1 MKSLKQ
7 HRNIGISAHIDS
19 GKTTLTERML
29 YYCGRIHRMQEVKGG
44 DGGATMD
51 FMDLERERGIT
62 ITSAATQV
70 EWDEHS
76 INVIDTPGHVDFT
89 VEVERSLRV
98 LDGAV
103 LVLCAVG
110 GVQSQ
115 SLTVDRQMKRY
126 HVPRIAFINKMDRI
140 GANPKSVI
148 TQIQEKLGV
157 TPLPLHLNMGTSSE
171 FEGIIDL
178 IDMKAVYFD
187 GTQGE
192 DVRREEIPAQYLDE
206 AKAARAHMLETLSL
220 YDDDL
225 MVALLEERPVDSAQ
239 VRRLVR
245 EATLSQELTPVLMG
259 TAFKNKGV
267 QELLD
272 AVISYLPSPEDRKIE
287 AIDLSGEAK
296 KAETKDEEA
305 EGTNGEA
312 SVAKVSAAGP
322 RKPLTTNPSDPMV
335 CMAFKTVVETFG
347 QLTYCR
353 VYQGTIVKGESYTN
367 QRTGKKIRF
376 GRLVRMHADEREDV
390 DKAEAGDI
398 VAVVGVDCAS
408 GDTFCGNNINVA
420 LESIFVPE
428 PVLRLSIEPLK
439 RDGADRLSKA
449 LERFRREDPTFRVMT
464 DQESGQTLIAGMGQL
479 HLEIYVER
487 IRREYKCECMIGEP
501 KVAYRE
507 CPTKPI
513 EYNYRHKKQTGGSGQ
528 YAHVV
533 GHLEPLPE
541 DSAVTYEFV
550 NEVVQGRIP
559 KEYIKP
565 VDEGFKRALEKGPL
579 CECPVVGVR
588 AVLEDGSYH
597 DVDSSEMAFNICGFN
612 CMRETLKKAKMALQ
626 EPIMKLEVEVPEEFQ
641 GPVTG
646 HLSSKRGIIT
656 STEVRSGVS
665 VIQAEIP
672 LATMFDYAN
681 ELRSMTQGKGSF
693 SMEFSRYKQVPGSLQ
708 DEVVARRRA
717 EKEERMAM
725 AN

>member
-51 FMDLERERGIT
+51 YMDLERERGIT
-62 ITSAATQV
+62 ITSASTQV
-70 EWDEHS
+70 EWNEHS

-148 TQIQEKLGV
+148 KQIEEKLGV
-157 TPLPLHLNMGTSSE
+157 TPLPLQLNMGASSE
-171 FEGIIDL
+171 FEGVIDL
-178 IDMKAVYFD
+178 VEMKAVYFD

-192 DVRREEIPAQYLDE
+192 DVRREEIPAQYLEE
-206 AKAARAHMLETLSL
+206 AKKARAHMLETLSL

-225 MVALLEERPVDSAQ
+225 MVALLEERPVTAEQ
-239 VRRLVR
+239 IRPLIR

-272 AVISYLPSPEDRKIE
+272 AVLAYLPSPDDRKIE

-296 KAETKDEEA
+296 KVETKDEES
-305 EGTNGEA
+305 EEQES
-312 SVAKVSAAGP
+312 SVAKVAATGP
-322 RKPLTTNPSDPMV
+322 RKPLTTNPSDPLV

-353 VYQGTIVKGESYTN
+353 VYQGAIVKGESYTN

-376 GRLVRMHADEREDV
+376 GRLVRMHADQREDV

-408 GDTFCGNNINVA
+408 GDTFCGNGINVA

-428 PVLRLSIEPLK
+428 PVLRLSIEPMK

-507 CPTKPI
+507 CPTKAI
-513 EYNYRHKKQTGGSGQ
+513 EYNFRHKKQTGGSGQ

-541 DSAVTYEFV
+541 DSPVTYEFV

-612 CMRETLKKAKMALQ
+612 CMRET
-626 EPIMKLEVEVPEEFQ
+626 
-641 GPVTG
+641 
-646 HLSSKRGIIT
+646 
-656 STEVRSGVS
+656 
-665 VIQAEIP
+665 
-672 LATMFDYAN
+672 
-681 ELRSMTQGKGSF
+681 
-693 SMEFSRYKQVPGSLQ
+693 
-708 DEVVARRRA
+708 
-717 EKEERMAM
+717 
-725 AN
+725 